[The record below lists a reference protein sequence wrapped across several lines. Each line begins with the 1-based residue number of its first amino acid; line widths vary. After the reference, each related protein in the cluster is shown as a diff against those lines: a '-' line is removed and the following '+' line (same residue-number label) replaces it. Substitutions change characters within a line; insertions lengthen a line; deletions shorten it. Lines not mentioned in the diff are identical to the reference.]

1 MSSHDWMLAVV
12 AVLPGIAI
20 SVAVFYLDRYEHE
33 PWYALAGCFV
43 LGGVATVPA
52 VAVESWAFPLVRTL
66 APGLGRSLLLAFGA
80 IALNEE
86 IWKAVAVLL
95 GAWYWRWFNEP
106 LDGMVYA
113 ILTAMGFATIENFVY
128 ADRFGLQ
135 AVLLRALTAVPAH
148 LLFASVFGFYLGLAR
163 FRPTQA
169 AWLLVKGLL
178 LAVCLHGLYDLLILQ
193 RWSEWLLVL
202 GTSGIYLG
210 VYYSSK
216 LFAMQLD
223 RSPFKK

>member
-1 MSSHDWMLAVV
+1 MSSHDWLLGIV

-20 SVAVFYLDRYEHE
+20 SVAVFYMDRYEHE

-43 LGGVATVPA
+43 LGAAATVPA
-52 VAVESWAFPLVRTL
+52 VAVEGWAFPIVRTW
-66 APGLGRSLLLAFGA
+66 APGLGRSVLLAFGA

-95 GAWYWRWFNEP
+95 GTWYWRWFNEP

-113 ILTAMGFATIENFVY
+113 ILAAMGFATMENFAY
-128 ADRFGLQ
+128 ADRFGLE

-148 LLFASVFGFYLGLAR
+148 LLFAAVFGFYLGLAR
-163 FRPTQA
+163 FRRAQA
-169 AWLLVKGLL
+169 PWLLLKGLL
-178 LAVCLHGLYDLLILQ
+178 LAMLLHGLYDMLILQ

-210 VYYSSK
+210 LYYSSI
-216 LFAMQLD
+216 LFALHLD